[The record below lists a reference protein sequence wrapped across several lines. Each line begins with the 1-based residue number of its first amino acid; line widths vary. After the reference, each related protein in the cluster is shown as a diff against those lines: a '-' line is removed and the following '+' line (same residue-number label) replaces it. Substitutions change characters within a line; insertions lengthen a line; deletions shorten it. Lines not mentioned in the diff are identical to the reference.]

1 MTWIKI
7 CGITNLED
15 ARLAVEAGVDAIGF
29 VFYSKSPRYIE
40 AEKVRQIIA
49 QMPENIEKVGVFVSE
64 AFVSQAEERQNR
76 EIAATA
82 MQAGLSGVQI
92 HFVDAPP
99 KPHAFPGFSLPTGMK
114 QYLALS
120 AKCFFDEETLV
131 EKSLMEMKNVQSRIA
146 GIFLDSGTPAVPGG
160 TGKVFDWKKAMPV
173 AKHIKSSG
181 FNLVVAGGLNP
192 TNVNEAIRALQ
203 PWGVDVSSGVEARPG
218 KKDPEKVRAF
228 IAAVRQTE
236 KSIS

>member
-15 ARLAVEAGVDAIGF
+15 ARLAVEAGADAIGF

-49 QMPENIEKVGVFVSE
+49 QMPENIEKTGVFVSE
-64 AFVSQAEERQNR
+64 AEEGQNE
-76 EIAATA
+76 EIVATA

-92 HFVDAPP
+92 HFVSAPK
-99 KPHAFPGFSLPTGMK
+99 KPQVFPDFSSFAGMK

-120 AKCFFDEETLV
+120 AKCFFDEGAPV
-131 EKSLMEMKNVQSRIA
+131 EPSLLEMKNVQSAIA
-146 GIFLDSGTPAVPGG
+146 GVFLDSGTPAVPGG
-160 TGKVFDWKKAMPV
+160 TGKVFDWKKAMLV
-173 AKHIKSSG
+173 AEHIKSSG

-192 TNVNEAIRALQ
+192 ANVNEAIRALQ

-236 KSIS
+236 KGIS